1 MSLPPE
7 SLVLQFAERF
17 PRAVDTAPAS
27 DAGTGGSAAPVPPP
41 TCQVVD
47 FKRRGVHVEAAVTA
61 EQVVVAARWLDENG
75 YALDTVT
82 GVDWLVSNEME
93 VVYDFFHPA
102 AFWRVAVRV
111 RLPRAAPGLPTI
123 SPVFPGANWHER
135 ETHEFFGIVFQGHP
149 DLSPLLLPEDAD
161 YHPLRKDYRP

>member
-1 MSLPPE
+1 MSPPPE
-7 SLVLQFAERF
+7 SLVQQFAERF
-17 PRAVDTAPAS
+17 PRAVDAAPAS
-27 DAGTGGSAAPVPPP
+27 DAGTGNGAAPAQPP

-61 EQVVVAARWLDENG
+61 EQVAAAARWLDENG
-75 YALDTVT
+75 YALDAVT
-82 GVDWLVSNEME
+82 GVDWLAGNEME
-93 VVYDFFHPA
+93 VVYDFFHPG